1 MIIIVWRIRLMILMM
16 IPVTI
21 IVHSSSE
28 VSSPWRSKSTSTSNM
43 MMMWRTWRMVGRR
56 WYVCRRRNI
65 HGWWYVGGR
74 GGHDARVRRSLM
86 WTSIVVSSR
95 WMILASVVI

>member
-28 VSSPWRSKSTSTSNM
+28 VSSTWRSESSSTSHM
-43 MMMWRTWRMVGRR
+43 MMMRWTWRMVEWR
-56 WYVCRRRNI
+56 WYVCGRRNI

-74 GGHDARVRRSLM
+74 GRHHARVRRSLM
-86 WTSIVVSSR
+86 WTTIVVSSR
-95 WMILASVVI
+95 WVILASVMI